1 MDIIKMVD
9 LKNQYLNIKE
19 EIDNAIKST
28 VNSTEFIGGENIE
41 KFKLLLKEYL
51 DVKYV
56 IPCANGT
63 DALQISLMALN
74 LNQGDE
80 IIVPAF
86 TYVSTAEV
94 ISLLGL
100 KPIIIDV
107 EYNNFNISINN
118 IEELITNRTK
128 AIIPVHL
135 FGQSSP
141 MEEILNFASKY
152 NLFVIEDNA
161 QALGAEYIFNDGK
174 RQKLGTIGDI
184 GCTSFFPSKNL
195 GCFGDGGAIFTNNK
209 VLGEKLM
216 MICNHGQSK
225 KYYHDIIGCNSRLDS
240 IQAAILNVKLKYLD
254 IYNEKRR
261 EAASKYNFDLK
272 NIDEIEIP
280 TEVKYSTHVYHQYTL
295 KIKNGKRDELRSYLN
310 KKNIPAMIYYPI
322 PLYKQIAFKNYVT
335 TDLLLRNTEK
345 LCKNVISI
353 PMHTELDY
361 STQKYITKTINSFFS
376 I

>member
-1 MDIIKMVD
+1 MVD
-9 LKNQYLNIKE
+9 LKNQYLNIKG
-19 EIDNAIKST
+19 EIDNAINNT
-28 VNSTEFIGGENIE
+28 INSTQFIGGENIE
-41 KFKLLLKEYL
+41 KFKLLLQEYL
-51 DVKYV
+51 NVKYV

-94 ISLLGL
+94 ICLLGL

-107 EYNNFNISINN
+107 DYYNFNTSINH
-118 IEELITNRTK
+118 IEELITDKTK

-141 MEEILNFASKY
+141 MEDIINLASKF

-161 QALGAEYIFNDGK
+161 QALGADYIFSDGK

-209 VLGEKLM
+209 DLGEKLT
-216 MICNHGQSK
+216 MICNHGQIK
-225 KYYHDIIGCNSRLDS
+225 KYHHDIIGCNSRLDS

-254 IYNEKRR
+254 SYNEERKK
-261 EAASKYNFDLK
+261 AAKKYNEDLK
-272 NIDEIEIP
+272 NIDEIETP
-280 TEVKYSTHVYHQYTL
+280 KEVKYSTHVYHQYTL
-295 KIKNGKRDELRSYLN
+295 KINNGKRDELKSYLN
-310 KKNIPAMIYYPI
+310 NKNIPSMIYYPI
-322 PLYKQIAFKNYVT
+322 PLYKQRAFKKYV
-335 TDLLLRNTEK
+335 DNDFLLKNTEK
-345 LCKNVISI
+345 LCQNVISVPI
-353 PMHTELDY
+353 HTELKS
-361 STQKYITKTINSFFS
+361 STQSHITKTINSFFKK
-376 I
+376 